1 MAAVETGERREP
13 LMADSTPQQRIALVL
28 SDIDGTLLDENKN
41 LTRGA
46 PAAVQRLYRAGIRF
60 TLASARP
67 PQMTRD
73 LVRVL
78 QVREPIACFN
88 GALIVGPDE
97 TILRQLRIEPSD
109 AERVADQIVQSGFDL
124 WVWTDTD
131 WYVSNPNGPHVAH
144 HESQMGRKATPLPSR
159 DMSQFHVL
167 KLVGV
172 SDDYQALAEAEKKM
186 AALPHSS
193 ISATRSSPYYLD
205 VTDAN
210 ANKGQV
216 ALTLSEMLN
225 IRTSQIATIGD
236 MSTDVLM
243 FRQTGVSI
251 AMGNASDDVKAQA
264 KFVTKSN
271 EEDGFAYAMDHFV
284 LGLADKQTAAD

>member
-1 MAAVETGERREP
+1 
-13 LMADSTPQQRIALVL
+13 MADSNPQQRIALVL

-41 LTRGA
+41 PTPGA

-67 PQMTRD
+67 PRMTRE

-88 GALIVGPDE
+88 GALIVGLDE
-97 TILRQLRIEPSD
+97 TILRQLPIAPAD
-109 AERVADQIVQSGFDL
+109 AQDVADQIIQSGFDL
-124 WVWTDTD
+124 WVWTDTN

-144 HESQMGRKATPLPSR
+144 HEDQMGSKASQLPSR
-159 DMSQFHVL
+159 DLSQFHVL

-172 SDDYQALAEAEKKM
+172 SDDYAALAEAEKKM
-186 AALPHSS
+186 AAPAHSS

-216 ALTLSEMLN
+216 ALTLSEMLQ
-225 IRTSQIATIGD
+225 IPTSQIATIGD

-243 FRQTGVSI
+243 FRQTGVSV

-264 KFVTKSN
+264 KYVTKSN
-271 EEDGFAYAMDHFV
+271 DEDGFAYAMDHFV
-284 LGLADKQTAAD
+284 LGLAEKPAAAD